1 MDRAVAEQ
9 HVEELPGVRA
19 DDVGR
24 ERDTDLE
31 EVGSLSAIASTRPT
45 ISALIVASSMAET
58 GISTLCSTAM
68 ARARS
73 SIDRTSLRT
82 R

>member
-1 MDRAVAEQ
+1 M
-9 HVEELPGVRA
+9 P
-19 DDVGR
+19 
-24 ERDTDLE
+24 
-31 EVGSLSAIASTRPT
+31 STRPT
-45 ISALIVASSMAET
+45 ISARTKSSAIAET

-73 SIDRTSLRT
+73 SIERASQRT